1 MKLVVVAA
9 LIVVIALLGSR
20 ISFGRIRLPL
30 GVENLLLSGSEYVL
44 VGLLLGTSVL
54 NLLDAPTLLG
64 LYPFLGLGLSW
75 IGMLFGIQWEFRRL
89 VRIPVQVF
97 GIAMVQ
103 ALVTMAAVAAGFY
116 VMFWYLVPGNDGNI
130 FICALTL
137 AAAASGTAQ
146 SGLALAVRNAPAS
159 WRSGIRLLQNV
170 SHLDD
175 LIGVVVFG
183 LILCLTVPDGT
194 LSGAIWVGISIGLGL
209 VVGMM
214 MVVLTTFR
222 LRGEELLLVVLGGVV
237 FSGGLALYLS
247 LSPLLVNLVAGVV
260 LANLARGRAL
270 SGIRRVLL
278 EGERSIY
285 VLFLILVGAGW
296 KPGSAW
302 IPVFVLAY
310 LMVRTLGKALGG
322 YVSARAFLPASAPFN
337 GLGLGLLSHGGM
349 AVAIVVNLHLV
360 HPSGLTDM
368 VISVV
373 LLGMLAGELFSP
385 ALTRRLLQ
393 GAS

>member
-1 MKLVVVAA
+1 MKLVIVAV
-9 LIVVIALLGSR
+9 LVVVIALLGSR
-20 ISFGRIRLPL
+20 FSFGRIRLPR
-30 GVENLLLSGSEYVL
+30 GIEILLLTGSEYVL
-44 VGLLLGTSVL
+44 VGLVLGTSVL
-54 NLLDAPTLLG
+54 NLLDAPALLG
-64 LYPFLGLGLSW
+64 LYPFMGLGLSW

-89 VRIPVQVF
+89 VRIPPQVF

-103 ALVTMAAVAAGFY
+103 ALVTMAAVAACFY
-116 VMFWYLVPGNDGNI
+116 FVFRQVVPGSDQDI
-130 FICALTL
+130 FVGALTL

-146 SGLALAVRNAPAS
+146 GGLALAVRNAPAS
-159 WRSGIRLLQNV
+159 WRARVRLLQNV

-175 LIGVVVFG
+175 LAGVVIFG
-183 LILCLTVPDGT
+183 LILCLTVPDGG
-194 LSGAIWVGISIGLGL
+194 LPAALWIGISIGLGL

-222 LRGEELLLVVLGGVV
+222 LRAEELLLVVLGGIV
-237 FSGGLALYLS
+237 FSGGLALCLS
-247 LSPLLVNLVAGVV
+247 LSPLLVNLVAGTV
-260 LANLARGRAL
+260 LANLTQGRAL

-285 VLFLILVGAGW
+285 ILFLILVGASW
-296 KPGSAW
+296 KPGSVW

-310 LMVRTLGKALGG
+310 LAVRTLGKALGG
-322 YVSARAFLPASAPFN
+322 YVSARAFLPASISLN

-360 HPSGLTDM
+360 HPSDLTDA

-385 ALTRRLLQ
+385 ALTRRLLER
-393 GAS
+393 AS